1 MPGTFRN
8 SPTKS
13 AHSAS
18 WIETGVVANVNVKNL
33 TIDWVSQ
40 FTSKSIQDLPIMKP
54 YFHYTNGEG
63 FTCVPEVGAICAVCW
78 PSDDDPPFV
87 IGFLGAPELEGADI
101 PGIEDFVGDGGI
113 ETDEG
118 TPQPVSTTSGGSTTA
133 KQNPSDASY
142 RGGLPILN
150 PGDMLW
156 QGRDENFVILRR
168 GGILQLGSTQI
179 CQRVYIPI
187 LNYIRDF
194 CENWELTSAA
204 GTLAWTVQRKE
215 NDPAGNAPTELEL
228 IAREFA
234 QDKKASIKVL
244 LGSLDKAE
252 KPPSG
257 DKTFVEI
264 TIAPQQIKPDDGT
277 ISGEPKY
284 VIRLDKAGNTY
295 SMQAKTRTTVIK
307 ENDRLTVE
315 QNQETEVKKDYKL
328 TIGGTSTTKIT
339 GEHTVDGDATSKETW
354 KGMKA
359 ITAQVLKLG
368 DEAASEPA
376 VLGLRL
382 AAWLAS
388 HSHPPYLPPT
398 QAGAI
403 PSLLSRKVFVI

>member
-1 MPGTFRN
+1 MGETFRN

-13 AHSAS
+13 SHEAS

-40 FTSKSIQDLPIMKP
+40 FTSKSIQDLPIMRP
-54 YFHYTNGEG
+54 YFHYNNGEG

-101 PGIEDFVGDGGI
+101 PKIEDFVGSGGV
-113 ETDEG
+113 ETEEG
-118 TPQPVSTTSGGSTTA
+118 TPTPVSTTSGGST
-133 KQNPSDASY
+133 KQKENPSDASY

-156 QGRDENFVILRR
+156 KGRDDNFVILRR
-168 GGILQLGSTQI
+168 GGILQVGSTSI
-179 CQRVYIPI
+179 CQRIYVPI
-187 LNYIRDF
+187 LNFIRDF
-194 CENWELTSAA
+194 CENWEMTSAA
-204 GTLAWTVQRKE
+204 GTLSWTVQRKE
-215 NDPAGNAPTELEL
+215 NDPGGNAPTELEL

-234 QDKKASIKVL
+234 QDKMASIKVL

-257 DKTFVEI
+257 DKTFIEL
-264 TIAPQQIKPDDGT
+264 TIAPQQIKPDDGKVE
-277 ISGEPKY
+277 GDPKY

-295 SMQAKTRTTVIK
+295 MMQAKTRTALVK
-307 ENDRLTVE
+307 ENDKLTVE
-315 QNQETEVKKDYKL
+315 QNQEIEVKKDYKL
-328 TIGGTSTTKIT
+328 KVGGKSDTEIT
-339 GEHTVDGDATSKETW
+339 GEHTMKGEATSKETW
-354 KGMKA
+354 AGMKS

-376 VLGLRL
+376 VLGLKL
-382 AAWLAS
+382 AMWLAT
-388 HSHPPYLPPT
+388 HAHPPFLPPI
-398 QAGAI
+398 QAGTIPAI
-403 PSLLSRKVFVI
+403 LSKKVFVI